1 MRPAD
6 PPPAGAPRAVPR
18 PAPAEPTLREPTLR
32 EPTLREPTPTQP
44 TPTQPTPTQPPAAR
58 SEATPAAAAARP
70 PSPSRPPCARA
81 AARAATAL
89 AAALAL
95 AGCAVTEP
103 ALRPDVALPTTWIE
117 PAHAADARIDAA
129 WWRAFASPALER
141 LVAAAHAANPDLAI
155 ALERVRQAE
164 LQARI
169 AGASLFPALNLSA
182 TTAWRHSDP
191 GAGVASASSA
201 ASGASVGIAYEL
213 DLWGRIA
220 ADLDASAAALAA
232 TRHDLEAARLSLA
245 AGVATGW
252 FVVLATGERLR
263 IAHDNLAIA
272 ERVLAVVE
280 ARYRA
285 GAVSALDVSRQ
296 RGTVLAQRA
305 AIHPLEVQRRQN
317 LSALALL
324 LGTPPQAFEA
334 GPDALM
340 TLDIPEVA
348 PGLPAALLT
357 RRPDLAAAE
366 ARLAAAD
373 ANVAAARAAL
383 LPAIHLS
390 GAGGLATAA
399 LLSLANPSA
408 SAALTAALAH
418 TLFDGGRLRA
428 QVGLTESRRRELV
441 EGYRGSIHTALKEV
455 EDALGNVERS
465 RREEAAQLEIR
476 DEAQRTLRLAE
487 LRYREG
493 VTDLLTVL
501 DAQRALF
508 QVEEQLVQSRLARL
522 AATVDLYKALGGG
535 WEGRN
540 GRPG

>member
-1 MRPAD
+1 MSIRPPSTPD
-6 PPPAGAPRAVPR
+6 PAGQACM
-18 PAPAEPTLREPTLR
+18 
-32 EPTLREPTPTQP
+32 
-44 TPTQPTPTQPPAAR
+44 PPAAR
-58 SEATPAAAAARP
+58 SPASALHAVPRPTPGVAMPPEPMPTRHTPTRSETARAAAART
-70 PSPSRPPCARA
+70 
-81 AARAATAL
+81 ATAL
-89 AAALAL
+89 AAALTL

-117 PAHAADARIDAA
+117 ATDVTDAPIDAA
-129 WWRAFASPALER
+129 WWRSFASPELER

-169 AGASLFPALNLSA
+169 AGASLFPAVNLSA
-182 TTAWRHSDP
+182 NTAWRHTDSGP
-191 GAGVASASSA
+191 GVASVSSESSSA
-201 ASGASVGIAYEL
+201 SIGIAYEL

-245 AGVATGW
+245 AGVATSW
-252 FVVLATGERLR
+252 FVVLATDERLR
-263 IAHDNLAIA
+263 IAHDNLATA

-296 RGTVLAQRA
+296 RSTVLAQRA

-324 LGTPPQAFEA
+324 LGMPPQAFEA
-334 GPDALM
+334 GPGALM
-340 TLDIPEVA
+340 RLDIPAVA

-383 LPAIHLS
+383 LPAIQLS
-390 GAGGLATAA
+390 GSGGLATAA
-399 LLSLANPSA
+399 LLSLANPGTSVG
-408 SAALTAALAH
+408 LTAALAH

-441 EGYRGSIHTALKEV
+441 EAYRASIHAALKEV
-455 EDALGNVERS
+455 EDALGNAERS
-465 RREEAAQLEIR
+465 RRDEAAQLQIR
-476 DEAQRTLRLAE
+476 DEAQRSLRLAE

-508 QVEEQLVQSRLARL
+508 QVEEQLVQSRLGRL
-522 AATVDLYKALGGG
+522 GATVDLYKALGGG
-535 WEGRN
+535 WHAFEAAPLA
-540 GRPG
+540 PGDDADG